1 MKTTDEPT
9 RDPVSHETLGGWTAP
24 IRLPRI
30 RAPAS
35 DDVDDGRRCRNR
47 YALWAGKAKDPRE
60 RAARTGASRG
70 QATGFASRPRLPG
83 MSVCRA
89 RGVTDVRE
97 NLTSQTYRG

>member
-47 YALWAGKAKDPRE
+47 YALWAARRKTRARE
-60 RAARTGASRG
+60 PHVPGPSRG
-70 QATGFASRPRLPG
+70 QATGVASRPRLPG